1 MREKGDFKFYV
12 DVQRTKLRNTV
23 YGGLKMLGTWEVALL
38 GGMTLLEEVLEEVCH
53 SVGRFERG
61 TSDQAPPSAEET
73 PLLLFLATCRGE
85 CPPAALGLRCR
96 TLSSFSSTMSACML
110 LCFWL

>member
-61 TSDQAPPSAEET
+61 TSDQAPPSADE
-73 PLLLFLATCRGE
+73 RGS
-85 CPPAALGLRCR
+85 RCR
-96 TLSSFSSTMSACML
+96 ILSFLSIMSAWML
-110 LCFWL
+110 PFFPP